1 MKTKDDKNQG
11 VSRRSFLKN
20 TMQGSAAV
28 FGSGMLLESKL
39 IDAVLDPPSGKFDL
53 NPVRPNIIIFVTD
66 EERVNARYLPG
77 LNLPNRQRIQQHSIE
92 FNNCYCTYPLC
103 SPSRATLLTG
113 LYPHQAG
120 VWENIDPLFPYESE
134 DPEGTRRELPLD
146 PGIPNLASAFSSF
159 GYDVSYFGKWHL
171 SNHPEDPPQDT
182 AIDLTPYGF
191 PANDGEVLNQWVPED
206 EDDGLLYDPVT
217 VQHARDWIMS
227 KQDSQTPWLC
237 IVSIINPHDLHKA
250 HVSDGYDLPSIPWK
264 PDLELPPNFE
274 DDAASEDKP
283 EYQRIW
289 AEVVSGH
296 ANFPKDPYRIYKWM
310 ERINFYSYLIEK
322 ADEQLGQVLD
332 AVENSGQWNDTIFVY
347 TSDHGDQCAAHNTLY
362 KPNVYDEAAR
372 VPLIISQ
379 ARRYDGHIVKDYPIV
394 SNIDIIPTLLDM
406 CKDPDMQ
413 WPTTLPGESLKD
425 ADTKTYKEFRNVA
438 CYYMNLPRYDETPPR
453 SLEELTM
460 VQRTQRY
467 KIVQYPNGEKQ
478 TFNMINDPAE
488 MNDLT

>member
-1 MKTKDDKNQG
+1 M
-11 VSRRSFLKN
+11 
-20 TMQGSAAV
+20 
-28 FGSGMLLESKL
+28 E
-39 IDAVLDPPSGKFDL
+39 AVLDPPSGILDL
-53 NPVRPNIIIFVTD
+53 GPVRPNILIFLTD
-66 EERVNARYLPG
+66 EERVNTRYLPG
-77 LNLPNRQRIQQHSIE
+77 LNLPNSQRIQRHSIE

-113 LYPHQAG
+113 RYPHDVG
-120 VWENIDPLFPYESE
+120 VWENIDPYFPYESM

-146 PGIPNLASAFSSF
+146 PGIPNLASEFSSF

-171 SNHPEDPPQDT
+171 SNHPAVPLQDPENPT
-182 AIDLTPYGF
+182 LVSAIDLTPYGF
-191 PANDGEVLNQWVPED
+191 PANDGEVLNHWVPGD
-206 EDDGLLYDPVT
+206 EDGGFLYDPLT
-217 VQHARDWIMS
+217 AQLAHDWIMS

-250 HVSDGYDLPSIPWK
+250 HVSPEYDLPSIPWK

-274 DDAASEDKP
+274 DDAASADKP

-289 AEVVSGH
+289 AEVVS
-296 ANFPKDPYRIYKWM
+296 AYPNFPKDPHRIYKWM
-310 ERINFYSYLIEK
+310 ERINFYGYLIEK

-379 ARRYDGHIVKDYPIV
+379 SRRYIDHIVKDYPLV
-394 SNIDIIPTLLDM
+394 SNIDILPTLLDM

-413 WPTTLPGESLKD
+413 WPTELPGESLKD
-425 ADTKTYKEFRNVA
+425 ANAKTYKEFRNVA

-453 SLEELTM
+453 SLDELTM

-467 KIVQYPNGEKQ
+467 KIVQYPNGEMQ
-478 TFNMINDPAE
+478 TFNMFNDPAE
-488 MNDLT
+488 MDDLS